1 MISNSSCS
9 DPYLQKHPAPQCP
22 ADLAGHN
29 CLRHSSNIPAP
40 DEWPFED
47 PAGNPVI
54 ARVTGNLITTSIET
68 MLAAAAAGV
77 GLVLTG
83 PFLVADLL
91 ASGALVPLLPDYR
104 VQGIEINA
112 FYPHRRHLSAKVRVF
127 IDMLVDWFGEQER
140 TFGPDAGTLVS

>member
-1 MISNSSCS
+1 
-9 DPYLQKHPAPQCP
+9 
-22 ADLAGHN
+22 
-29 CLRHSSNIPAP
+29 
-40 DEWPFED
+40 
-47 PAGNPVI
+47 
-54 ARVTGNLITTSIET
+54 

-112 FYPHRRHLSAKVRVF
+112 FYPHRRHLSSKVRVF
-127 IDMLVDWFGEQER
+127 IDMLVDWFGY
-140 TFGPDAGTLVS
+140 GDSAL

>member
-1 MISNSSCS
+1 
-9 DPYLQKHPAPQCP
+9 
-22 ADLAGHN
+22 
-29 CLRHSSNIPAP
+29 
-40 DEWPFED
+40 
-47 PAGNPVI
+47 
-54 ARVTGNLITTSIET
+54 

-112 FYPHRRHLSAKVRVF
+112 FYPHRRHLSSKVRVF
-127 IDMLVDWFGEQER
+127 IDMLVDWFAEQER
-140 TFGPDAGTLVS
+140 TCGPDAVPWPPDPP